1 MKDMTMKT
9 TTLTLFVTL
18 LSLPAFAAETREG
31 MHQMPDGS
39 WMANHEMVAKTESKP
54 IQAERRIVA
63 SVNGLVCDFC
73 AQAIKKTLMKEPGV
87 TDVQVDLTAKSVV
100 VGLKADAMPI
110 EKERLGKLL
119 LDAGYDMTGYK
130 VE

>member
-1 MKDMTMKT
+1 MKT
-9 TTLTLFVTL
+9 K
-18 LSLPAFAAETREG
+18 SLILMMALMALPVMAVETSAPG
-31 MHQMPDGS
+31 Q
-39 WMANHEMVAKTESKP
+39 
-54 IQAERRIVA
+54 RIFA

-73 AQAIKKTLMKEPGV
+73 AQAIKKTLLKEPGV
-87 TDVQVDLTAKSVV
+87 TDVNVDLTAKSVV
-100 VGLKADAMPI
+100 VGLQADATLI